1 MSDSQPSMPDSIA
14 RTPDGSIAN
23 QGQTT
28 TSAATTPQ
36 TTTSTESSTTPA
48 SPTEP
53 TIAAQDGKSLVNKA
67 TEKGEG
73 APEAYAAFTV
83 PEGYTLDE
91 EVGKEASGIFKEMNL
106 SQTQAQKL
114 VDFYVGKTNEAVN
127 APYEAWRNTQAEWV
141 KQVKNDPVIGPR
153 LSEVTNTISRAIDG
167 LGDAKLAQDF
177 REAMDYTGAGNN
189 PAFIRAFYKLAQKV
203 TEGGH
208 VAGRGP
214 SEAGQRR
221 QGEVPSAA
229 AAMYPNLA
237 R

>member
-1 MSDSQPSMPDSIA
+1 MSDNQPSTADSIA

-28 TSAATTPQ
+28 ETAATTPQ
-36 TTTSTESSTTPA
+36 TTTTPD
-48 SPTEP
+48 SPTEEP
-53 TIAAQDGKSLVNKA
+53 SLASQDGKSLANRPA
-67 TEKGEG
+67 TEEGKG
-73 APEAYAAFTV
+73 APETYGEFKV

-91 EVGKEASGIFKEMNL
+91 DVTKEATGIFKEMNL
-106 SQTQAQKL
+106 SQSQAQKL

-127 APYEAWRNTQAEWV
+127 APYEAWRQTQQEWV

-167 LGDAKLAQDF
+167 LGDAKLAQEF
-177 REAMDYTGAGNN
+177 RQAMDYTGAGNN

-208 VAGRGP
+208 VQGRGP
-214 SEAGQRR
+214 SELGQRR

>member
-1 MSDSQPSMPDSIA
+1 M
-14 RTPDGSIAN
+14 
-23 QGQTT
+23 
-28 TSAATTPQ
+28 TTPQ
-36 TTTSTESSTTPA
+36 TTTTPETKD
-48 SPTEP
+48 SPTEEKSH
-53 TIAAQDGKSLVNKA
+53 ANQDSKSLVNKPA
-67 TEKGEG
+67 ESTG
-73 APEAYAAFTV
+73 APEAYAPFNV

-91 EVGKEASGIFKEMNL
+91 DVSKEAGTLFKSMNL
-106 SQTQAQKL
+106 DQSAAQKL

-127 APYEAWRNTQAEWV
+127 APYEAWRQTQQEWV
-141 KQVKNDPVIGPR
+141 KQVKADPVIGPR
-153 LSEVTNTISRAIDG
+153 LNEVTNTISRAIDG

-229 AAMYPNLA
+229 AAMYPNLS

>member
-1 MSDSQPSMPDSIA
+1 MPDNLQSTQDSIA
-14 RTPDGSIAN
+14 RTVDGSIAN

-28 TSAATTPQ
+28 EKVETPQ
-36 TTTSTESSTTPA
+36 TSTTTEATESTETSLA
-48 SPTEP
+48 SE
-53 TIAAQDGKSLVNKA
+53 DGKSLVNKPA
-67 TEKGEG
+67 TEGTG
-73 APEAYAAFTV
+73 APEAYTPFNV

-127 APYEAWRNTQAEWV
+127 APYEAWRETQKEWV
-141 KQVKNDPVIGPR
+141 KQVKADPVIGPR
-153 LSEVTNTISRAIDG
+153 LNEVTNTISRAIDG
-167 LGDAKLAQDF
+167 LGDAKLAREF

-203 TEGGH
+203 TEGSH
-208 VAGRGP
+208 VAGTGP
-214 SEAGQRR
+214 SVHGQRR
-221 QGEVPSAA
+221 VGEVPSAA

-237 R
+237 NR

>member
-14 RTPDGSIAN
+14 RTADGSIAN

-28 TSAATTPQ
+28 GTEATTPQ
-36 TTTSTESSTTPA
+36 TTTSQEPSTEEKSLA
-48 SPTEP
+48 SG
-53 TIAAQDGKSLVNKA
+53 DGKSLANK
-67 TEKGEG
+67 TVEDKGG
-73 APEAYAAFTV
+73 APEAYTAFNV

-91 EVGKEASGIFKEMNL
+91 DVSKEASGIFKELNL
-106 SQTQAQKL
+106 DQGQAQKL

-127 APYEAWRNTQAEWV
+127 APYEVWRQTQQEWI
-141 KQVKNDPVIGPR
+141 KQVKNDPTIGPR
-153 LSEVTNTISRAIDG
+153 LNEVTNTISRAIDG
-167 LGDAKLAQDF
+167 LGDAKLAQEF
-177 REAMDYTGAGNN
+177 RQAMDYTGAGNN

-214 SEAGQRR
+214 SEMGQRR

>member
-1 MSDSQPSMPDSIA
+1 
-14 RTPDGSIAN
+14 
-23 QGQTT
+23 
-28 TSAATTPQ
+28 
-36 TTTSTESSTTPA
+36 
-48 SPTEP
+48 
-53 TIAAQDGKSLVNKA
+53 
-67 TEKGEG
+67 
-73 APEAYAAFTV
+73 
-83 PEGYTLDE
+83 
-91 EVGKEASGIFKEMNL
+91 MNL
-106 SQTQAQKL
+106 DQSAAQKL

-127 APYEAWRNTQAEWV
+127 APYEAWRQTQQEWV
-141 KQVKNDPVIGPR
+141 KQVKADPVIGPR
-153 LSEVTNTISRAIDG
+153 LNEVTNTISRAIDG

-229 AAMYPNLA
+229 AAMYPNLS